1 MKAYSISR
9 VQLEEDK
16 GTKGLV
22 YAYKFMLIA
31 RQSQPDSPDGKM
43 TRFGFCAASSLIW
56 VGWGFAV
63 TFYSFEDCNLR
74 KIGTP
79 PPPPNQGWALMARL
93 GFARLHPW
101 FEARRGGG
109 GEEWRFA
116 VPFYSV
122 QDCSFRSALGA
133 LGASL
138 CAWPKMS
145 SSSGRELILS
155 RTFWNRKNNFS
166 PPF

>member
-1 MKAYSISR
+1 MKVPKDWYTHISSCLSRDNLNPIARMGKWRVLAFARLHPWFGWDEGLLLHFTLSKIVIYGKLVPPLPRPQSR
-9 VQLEEDK
+9 VSIN
-16 GTKGLV
+16 G
-22 YAYKFMLIA
+22 A
-31 RQSQPDSPDGKM
+31 
-43 TRFGFCAASSLIW
+43 FGFCAASSLIW
-56 VGWGFAV
+56 G
-63 TFYSFEDCNLR
+63 E
-74 KIGTP
+74 
-79 PPPPNQGWALMARL
+79 
-93 GFARLHPW
+93 
-101 FEARRGGG
+101 GGG
-109 GEEWRFA
+109 GEEWTFA

-145 SSSGRELILS
+145 SSSGRELILT

>member
-1 MKAYSISR
+1 MWVDIGYIFTGNNETNSPPAPPHLGASWLCVHMKAYSISR

-63 TFYSFEDCNLR
+63 TFYSFEDCNLW
-74 KIGTP
+74 KIGT
-79 PPPPNQGWALMARL
+79 PPPPNQGWALRARL

-101 FEARRGGG
+101 FEARGGRNG
-109 GEEWRFA
+109 DLLFHFILSKI
-116 VPFYSV
+116 V
-122 QDCSFRSALGA
+122 ALG
-133 LGASL
+133 LH
-138 CAWPKMS
+138 
-145 SSSGRELILS
+145 
-155 RTFWNRKNNFS
+155 
-166 PPF
+166 

>member
-16 GTKGLV
+16 GIKGLV

-63 TFYSFEDCNLR
+63 TFYSFEDCNLW

-79 PPPPNQGWALMARL
+79 PPPPQTRVGIKGAF
-93 GFARLHPW
+93 GFCAASSLIW
-101 FEARRGGG
+101 GEGGQ
-109 GEEWRFA
+109 EWRFA

-145 SSSGRELILS
+145 SSSGRELILT